1 MQSAIGYS
9 DRFRSGMLVVLVGI
23 AMMALL
29 MAGQAGTSACDSMS
43 SGSWFH
49 REYCGTTVARVNPIL
64 PEARELPALVQA
76 SAASSEKRPDRSF

>member
-23 AMMALL
+23 AMMALM
-29 MAGQAGTSACDSMS
+29 MAGQAGTSTCDSMS

-49 REYCGTTVARVNPIL
+49 REYCGATVARVNPIL
-64 PEARELPALVQA
+64 PAARELPALVQA
-76 SAASSEKRPDRSF
+76 SSEKGPDRSF